1 MSLDDYTR
9 LKSLLPLLY
18 TLGGILIGLIVE
30 KVILSKLEKIA
41 ERTTLRA
48 DDIIL
53 SSSKGGVFALFAIL
67 GLYCTAIHYARGT
80 PYGNTIQKV
89 FMAALIILFTVV
101 LTRMSVRFVNGYG
114 EKLGKDF
121 FSVSI
126 FSHIIG
132 TVVFLIGILTL
143 LNLLGISIAP
153 LLTALGIGGLAVAL
167 ALQDTLAN
175 LFAGIHIIM
184 SRQIKPGDFVRL
196 SSGLEGFV
204 QDITWR
210 YCTIRALQNNVIIVP
225 NAELAKTV
233 LVNFNRP
240 DDEIAV
246 IVNVGVSYDSDLE
259 KVEEVTIDEA
269 EKVMREVPGGV
280 PGHQPFIRYH
290 TFGES
295 SIVFSVILRAQTY
308 ADQFPVK
315 HEFIKRLHRR
325 YAMEGIT
332 IPFPIRTVYLQN
344 IADKSE
350 QR

>member
-1 MSLDDYTR
+1 MSIEDYIR
-9 LKSLLPLLY
+9 IKSILPFLY
-18 TLGGILIGLIVE
+18 TGGGIIIGFILE
-30 KVILSKLEKIA
+30 KFILLKLEKITDK
-41 ERTTLRA
+41 TTPRLNE
-48 DDIIL
+48 IIL
-53 SSSKGGVFALFAIL
+53 ISLKGSTFIFFTIL
-67 GLYCTAIHYARGT
+67 GIYFTAIHYAKGT
-80 PYGNTIQKV
+80 PYANLIPKIL
-89 FMAALIILFTVV
+89 MASLILLVTVV
-101 LTRMSVRFVNGYG
+101 LTKMSIRFVDSYG

-132 TVVFLIGILTL
+132 TVVFLIGLLTL

-196 SSGLEGFV
+196 TPGLEGFV

-210 YCTIRALQNNVIIVP
+210 YCTIRAMQNYMIIVP

-233 LVNFNRP
+233 LINFNRP
-240 DDEIAV
+240 EEETNV

-259 KVEEVTIDEA
+259 KVERVTIEEA

-280 PGHQPFIRYH
+280 ENHTPFIRYH

-295 SIVFSVILRAQTY
+295 SIVFSVILKARTY
-308 ADQFPVK
+308 ADQFSIK
-315 HEFIKRLHRR
+315 HELIKRLQKR
-325 YAMEGIT
+325 YAQEGIT
-332 IPFPIRTVYLQN
+332 IPFPIRNVYLHSSV
-344 IADKSE
+344 DKSE
-350 QR
+350 Q